1 MHQGRIMGVMKR
13 EEYDVE
19 KIGLMIAGVNDGE
32 QKNEDKTE
40 R

>member
-1 MHQGRIMGVMKR
+1 MKR